1 MADLVAEMDHETC
14 VDWLDSLPSEMGVR
28 PDLFVRACGGE
39 ASGMELVVAARS
51 TTELRD
57 SLGLATPS
65 KRMWFR
71 EILAQ
76 TARDA
81 EDDEDQR
88 DRPRYASSDEDDD
101 DDEDSDHDD
110 DSDDVPSSS
119 PSSSLSSS
127 SSEEAAPSKPSVP
140 TSATALA
147 ALAALDAPPPGA
159 AGGVFSP
166 RWLETVSPA
175 YDAHMG
181 AENLGLALY
190 ALCRFVKPG
199 SALEIG
205 GGYTTP
211 WVLQALADNDDELR
225 ALAASGAGSK
235 DPKRQPRIAGMAPGT
250 PWYLP
255 EAVNALVRRPAG
267 VMHCV
272 DDMSHA
278 FSTAGTVRK
287 IAGRLGVEDRLRLH
301 ARDAWD
307 GPPEDC
313 RDGAVDLLFVDFGV
327 GTRLNEFLSMY
338 WECVSPGG
346 FVVVHSTVTN
356 AATRRWTEAV
366 RRGEFG
372 WEMPEGDSA
381 HHVSLLEPHK
391 RYQNAFTMLQ
401 KRTRG
406 WKEPVWTD
414 EA

>member
-1 MADLVAEMDHETC
+1 MVA
-14 VDWLDSLPSEMGVR
+14 
-28 PDLFVRACGGE
+28 
-39 ASGMELVVAARS
+39 
-51 TTELRD
+51 
-57 SLGLATPS
+57 
-65 KRMWFR
+65 
-71 EILAQ
+71 
-76 TARDA
+76 
-81 EDDEDQR
+81 
-88 DRPRYASSDEDDD
+88 
-101 DDEDSDHDD
+101 
-110 DSDDVPSSS
+110 
-119 PSSSLSSS
+119 
-127 SSEEAAPSKPSVP
+127 
-140 TSATALA
+140 
-147 ALAALDAPPPGA
+147 
-159 AGGVFSP
+159 
-166 RWLETVSPA
+166 PA

-181 AENLGLALY
+181 AENLGVALY
-190 ALCRFVKPG
+190 ALCRFVKPR

-211 WVLQALADNDDELR
+211 WVLQALADNDEEVR
-225 ALAASGAGSK
+225 ALAAAGAGSD
-235 DPKRQPRIAGMAPGT
+235 DPKRRPRVAGMAPGT

-255 EAVNALVRRPAG
+255 ETINAMVREPTG

-287 IAGRLGVEDRLRLH
+287 IAARLGAEARLRTH

-307 GPPEDC
+307 GPPEEC

-327 GTRLNEFLSMY
+327 GTRLNEFLSLY

-346 FVVVHSTVTN
+346 FVVVHSTLTN

-372 WEMPEGDSA
+372 WKMREGDAA

-391 RYQNAFTMLQ
+391 RFQNAFTMLQ
-401 KRTRG
+401 KRTEG